1 VPDEIGRLKKS
12 AVFPYIDDT
21 AWFAL
26 SWHFDLGNAD
36 QLVDQFLSAIRP
48 KNQKKYMRLTRKFC
62 LAALLVAAASVHPSI
77 AGEED
82 DSNDTAYP
90 ISHVVVIFQENVS
103 FDHYFAT
110 YPFAQNLPGE
120 PAFHAKKGTPSVN
133 GLNEALLTKNPNSLQ
148 PQRIDRSHVNTA
160 DQDHEYQA
168 EQEAFDHGLMD
179 KFVQFTGTPQ
189 GGGPS
194 RVMDYFDGN
203 SVTALWNYAQ
213 HFALSDNSYNTTFG
227 PSTPGC
233 LNLISGNT
241 HGVTP
246 TDLAGTTVQ
255 GTLFSDADPTGDI
268 ASTGTTI
275 QMSGKNVGDLLN
287 AKGVTWGWFEG
298 GFDNPNASHIGSD
311 GKPKTDY
318 IPHHQPFQYY
328 PQTANPNHLPPSSVA
343 AIGKT
348 DQANHQYDIT
358 RFCEALRA
366 HKLPAISF
374 LKAPAYQDGHA
385 GYSDPLLEQQFLV
398 ATINELMK
406 APEWNHTAIIIA
418 YDDSDGWYDHVMS
431 PIVNQ
436 SQTIYDVFT
445 GSGSI
450 GTNSP
455 LGGFQ
460 GRAGY
465 GPRLPLLVISPFAKK
480 NFVDH
485 TITDQS
491 SILRFIEDNWKV
503 GRIGNSSFDELAGSL
518 LNMFDFEH
526 RDEPDRRL
534 FLDANTGESYGF

>member
-1 VPDEIGRLKKS
+1 
-12 AVFPYIDDT
+12 
-21 AWFAL
+21 
-26 SWHFDLGNAD
+26 
-36 QLVDQFLSAIRP
+36 LSAIPSEKP
-48 KNQKKYMRLTRKFC
+48 KEYMPSTRRFC

-77 AGEED
+77 AGED
-82 DSNDTAYP
+82 DESNNTAYP

-110 YPFAQNLPGE
+110 YPFAQNPPGE
-120 PAFHAKKGTPSVN
+120 PAFHAKEGTPSVN
-133 GLNEALLTKNPNSLQ
+133 GLNDALLTSNPNSLQ

-160 DQDHEYQA
+160 DQSHEYQA

-179 KFVQFTGTPQ
+179 KFVQFTGTPE
-189 GGGPS
+189 GGS
-194 RVMDYFDGN
+194 SSKVMDYFDGN
-203 SVTALWNYAQ
+203 TVTALWNYAQ

-227 PSTPGC
+227 PSTPGA

-268 ASTGTTI
+268 ASAGTTV
-275 QMSGKNVGDLLN
+275 QMSDKNVGDLLN
-287 AKGVTWGWFEG
+287 EQGITWGWFEG
-298 GFDNPNASHIGSD
+298 GFDHPSASHIGSN
-311 GKPKTDY
+311 GQPKADY

-328 PQTANPNHLPPSSVA
+328 QQTANPNHLPPSSVA

-348 DQANHQYDIT
+348 DQANHQYDIN
-358 RFCEALRA
+358 RFWDALHA
-366 HKLPAISF
+366 HKLPAVSF

-398 ATINELMK
+398 NTINELMK
-406 APEWNHTAIIIA
+406 SPEWNQIAIIIA

-436 SQTIYDVFT
+436 SQTIYDALT
-445 GSGSI
+445 GPNSA

-491 SILRFIEDNWKV
+491 SILRFIEDNWKL
-503 GRIGNSSFDELAGSL
+503 GRIGNSSFDALAGSL
-518 LNMFDFEH
+518 ANMFDFDHGDE
-526 RDEPDRRL
+526 RDSRL
-534 FLDANTGESYGF
+534 FLDANTGEPYGF

>member
-1 VPDEIGRLKKS
+1 MCSTELVRFKKPDVFRIRRYHLISPELAFSIRETQVNLPIGSVRK
-12 AVFPYIDDT
+12 
-21 AWFAL
+21 
-26 SWHFDLGNAD
+26 
-36 QLVDQFLSAIRP
+36 QE
-48 KNQKKYMRLTRKFC
+48 KYMRSTQKFC
-62 LAALLVAAASVHPSI
+62 LAALLAAAATIHPSF
-77 AGEED
+77 AGED
-82 DSNDTAYP
+82 NNNTAYP

-110 YPFAQNLPGE
+110 YPFALNPPGE
-120 PAFHAKKGTPSVN
+120 PAFHAKEGTPSVN
-133 GLNEALLTKNPNSLQ
+133 GLNETLLTSNPNLLQ

-179 KFVQFTGTPQ
+179 KFVEFTGTPE

-203 SVTALWNYAQ
+203 TVTALWNYTQ
-213 HFALSDNSYNTTFG
+213 HFALSDNSYCTTFG
-227 PSTPGC
+227 PSTPGA

-255 GTLFSDADPTGDI
+255 GTVFSDADPTGDI
-268 ASTGTTI
+268 ASAGTTI
-275 QMSGKNVGDLLN
+275 QMSGTNVGDLLN
-287 AKGVTWGWFEG
+287 AKGITWGWFEG
-298 GFDNPNASHIGSD
+298 GFDNPSASHIGSD

-328 PQTANPNHLPPSSVA
+328 PQTANPKHLPPSSVA

-358 RFCEALRA
+358 RFWEALHA
-366 HKLPAISF
+366 HNLPAVSF

-406 APEWNHTAIIIA
+406 SPEWNQIAIIIA

-431 PIVNQ
+431 PILNH

-445 GSGSI
+445 GSGTT

-465 GPRLPLLVISPFAKK
+465 GPRLPLLVISPFAKQ

-491 SILRFIEDNWKV
+491 SVLRFIEDNWKL
-503 GRIGNSSFDELAGSL
+503 GRIGNGSFDAVAGSL
-518 LNMFDFEH
+518 LNTFDFDH

-534 FLDANTGESYGF
+534 FLDANTGEPYGF

>member
-1 VPDEIGRLKKS
+1 
-12 AVFPYIDDT
+12 
-21 AWFAL
+21 
-26 SWHFDLGNAD
+26 
-36 QLVDQFLSAIRP
+36 
-48 KNQKKYMRLTRKFC
+48 MRSTRKLC
-62 LAALLVAAASVHPSI
+62 LAALLVAAATVHPGI
-77 AGEED
+77 AGD
-82 DSNDTAYP
+82 NDAGGTAYP

-110 YPFAQNLPGE
+110 YPFALNPSGE
-120 PAFHAKKGTPSVN
+120 PAFYAPEGTPTVN
-133 GLNEALLTKNPNSLQ
+133 GLSQALLTNNPNSLQ

-160 DQDHEYQA
+160 DQDHDYQA
-168 EQEAFDHGLMD
+168 EQQAFDHGLMD
-179 KFVQFTGTPQ
+179 KFVEFTGTPE

-203 SVTALWNYAQ
+203 TVTALWNYAQ
-213 HFALSDNSYNTTFG
+213 HFALSDNSYGTAFG
-227 PSTPGC
+227 PSTPGA

-255 GTLFSDADPTGDI
+255 GTVIGDADPTNDI

-275 QMSGKNVGDLLN
+275 QMSGTNVGDLLN
-287 AKGVTWGWFEG
+287 AKGITWGWFEG

-318 IPHHQPFQYY
+318 IPHRQPFQYY
-328 PQTANPNHLPPSSVA
+328 PQTANPKHLPPSSLA

-358 RFCEALRA
+358 RFWEALQA
-366 HKLPAISF
+366 HNLPAVSF

-385 GYSDPLLEQQFLV
+385 GYSNPLLEQQFLV

-406 APEWNHTAIIIA
+406 SPEWNQIAIIIA

-431 PIVNQ
+431 PILNQ

-445 GSGSI
+445 GSGST

-465 GPRLPLLVISPFAKK
+465 GPRLPLLVISPFAKQ

-491 SILRFIEDNWKV
+491 SILRFIEDNWKL
-503 GRIGNSSFDELAGSL
+503 GRIDNSSFDALAGSL
-518 LNMFDFEH
+518 VNMFDFDHHDAGE
-526 RDEPDRRL
+526 RRL
-534 FLDANTGESYGF
+534 FLDPITGEPYGF